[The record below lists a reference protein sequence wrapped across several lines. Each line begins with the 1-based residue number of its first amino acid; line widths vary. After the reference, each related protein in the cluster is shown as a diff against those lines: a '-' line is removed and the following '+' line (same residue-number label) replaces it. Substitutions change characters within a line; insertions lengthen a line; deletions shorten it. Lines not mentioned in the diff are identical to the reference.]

1 MLKLKILPRNVALT
15 KKQIITKT
23 LRANTRM
30 ASLLLCVIAL
40 LTCVSVTFAWF
51 GSTFENLNTVITMGD
66 YTANISIF
74 DTDCNEIT
82 NKTAS
87 NGEDVSFDNTLY
99 KDGWSSGDVS
109 AYYIYA
115 DNTGDID
122 IKTYL
127 SFACDFI
134 SDSGEDLS
142 ENVKYF
148 AFYVKDISE
157 DCVEANG
164 MMNYI
169 RNNELPSS
177 VFIKANGFTFADASS
192 VLAGTIESKSCKA
205 FALYYCCYNLPDE
218 YVSSENSFMLNTT
231 ILTSQ
236 AGMPSSNLPF
246 DVEDVEDKIVNSVPE
261 TTVVTAPTT
270 EETTTPKGTEAEE
283 VTESTESTTKPAKK
297 DLWVW
302 KYNDESKKTVTIT
315 EYNGKDKN
323 VTVPSLAKGA
333 LVTGLA
339 RGFVKSTAVEKIT
352 VPACVTDIHYDA
364 FCYANIKS
372 VNVQSRTTVNGK
384 VYTSP
389 YKTVDN
395 VIYNADMTAL
405 VKYIPS
411 LTAKEYKVPASV
423 NTIYDNA
430 FSGSSKLKTVSVKNV
445 NYFSSLTF
453 YGCSITD
460 IKLYNDNIVM
470 GAGNDVF
477 GDKSE
482 VTIHV
487 LTSHKDSYKTAPV
500 TNGYKVKA
508 DLKSDVYQNYKVVES
523 DGLKYMILNSG
534 DMYNG
539 VEYELK
545 GSSQFVIVIGYTS
558 ISEDG
563 TVVIPESIICDGKG
577 YQVAG
582 ISNGAFNNCK
592 ELKSVV
598 LPNNKVQYTSN
609 AFDGCGNLGSIQLDD
624 AIVYNPP
631 IKDESATETEL
642 TTEETVDPTNTTGET
657 EPTE

>member
-1 MLKLKILPRNVALT
+1 MKILPRNVALT

-23 LRANTRM
+23 LRANSRI
-30 ASLLLCVIAL
+30 ASLMLCVIAL

-66 YTANISIF
+66 YTANFSIF
-74 DTDCNEIT
+74 DTDCNELT
-82 NKTAS
+82 SMTAS

-127 SFACDFI
+127 SFACDFV
-134 SDSGEDLS
+134 SETGEDLS
-142 ENVKYF
+142 ENIQYF
-148 AFYVKDISE
+148 AFYVKDIS
-157 DCVEANG
+157 DACTEANG
-164 MMNYI
+164 MLNYI

-177 VFIKANGFTFADASS
+177 NFVKANGFTFADASS
-192 VLAGTIESKSCKA
+192 VLAGTVESKNCKA

-218 YVSSENSFMLNTT
+218 YVSSENSFMMNTT

-236 AGMPSSNLPF
+236 AGMPASNLLF
-246 DVEDVEDKIVNSVPE
+246 DVEDVENKIINSVPE
-261 TTVVTAPTT
+261 TTVATT
-270 EETTTPKGTEAEE
+270 PSTEKATTPKGTEAEE
-283 VTESTESTTKPAKK
+283 VTESTESSSKPAKK
-297 DLWVW
+297 DTWVW
-302 KYNDESKKTVTIT
+302 KYNDESKKTVTVT
-315 EYNGKDKN
+315 EYNGHDKN
-323 VTVPSLAKGA
+323 ITVPSVAKGA

-352 VPACVTDIHYDA
+352 VPACVSDIHYDA
-364 FCYANIKS
+364 FCYANVKS
-372 VNVQSRTTVNGK
+372 VNIQNRTTVNGK

-389 YKTVDN
+389 YKSVDS

-405 VKYIPS
+405 VKYLPS
-411 LTAKEYKVPASV
+411 LTAKEFKVPASV

-430 FSGSSKLKTVSVKNV
+430 FSGTSKLKTVSIKNV

-453 YGCSITD
+453 YGSSITD

-470 GAGNDVF
+470 SAGDDVF
-477 GDKSE
+477 GDKAE

-487 LTSHKDSYKTAPV
+487 LTSHKESYKTAPA

-508 DLKSDVYQNYKVVES
+508 DLKSDIYQNYKTTES
-523 DGLKYMILNSG
+523 NGLKYMILNSG
-534 DMYNG
+534 DMYKG
-539 VEYELK
+539 IEYDLK
-545 GSSQFVIVIGYTS
+545 GYSQFVIVIGYTS
-558 ISEDG
+558 IPDDG

-582 ISNGAFNNCK
+582 IADEAFKNCK
-592 ELKSVV
+592 GLKKVV
-598 LPNNKVQYTSN
+598 LPNNKVEYSSN
-609 AFDGCGNLGSIQLDD
+609 AFDGCNNLGSIQLDD

-631 IKDESATETEL
+631 IKDESATETE
-642 TTEETVDPTNTTGET
+642 TTSEEAVDPTNNTVDT